1 MDFKNYLLLAMGA
14 GIGSLL
20 AFLIGNETEAKKI
33 AAKGVSG
40 LMIGVLIIPAFMK
53 YFHLPIEVWVA
64 ITGVASVIGVEIIM
78 LLAQKLKTYI
88 DNKIKLN

>member
-1 MDFKNYLLLAMGA
+1 MGA

>member
-1 MDFKNYLLLAMGA
+1 MDFKNYLLLAGGA
-14 GIGSLL
+14 AIGSLL

-40 LMIGVLIIPAFMK
+40 LMIGLLIIPAFMK
-53 YFHLPIEVWVA
+53 YFDLPIEVWVA

-78 LLAQKLKTYI
+78 LLAKKLKTYI
-88 DNKIKLN
+88 NNKLKTD

>member
-1 MDFKNYLLLAMGA
+1 MDFKNYLLLAMGS

-20 AFLIGNETEAKKI
+20 AFLIGNENEAKKI

-53 YFHLPIEVWVA
+53 YFNLPIEVWVA
-64 ITGVASVIGVEIIM
+64 ITGLASVIGVEIVM
-78 LLAQKLKTYI
+78 LLAQKLKNYI
-88 DNKIKLN
+88 DNKLNFN

>member
-1 MDFKNYLLLAMGA
+1 MDFKNYLLLAIGA

-40 LMIGVLIIPAFMK
+40 LMIGLLIIPAFMR
-53 YFHLPIEVWVA
+53 YFKLPIEVWVA
-64 ITGVASVIGVEIIM
+64 ITGVSSVIGVEIIM
-78 LLAQKLKTYI
+78 LFAQKLKEYI
-88 DNKIKLN
+88 DNKIKTN

>member
-1 MDFKNYLLLAMGA
+1 MDFKNYLLLGIGA

-40 LMIGVLIIPAFMK
+40 LMIGLLIIPAFMK
-53 YFHLPIEVWVA
+53 YFELPIEVWVA
-64 ITGVASVIGVEIIM
+64 ITGVSSVIGVEIIM
-78 LLAQKLKTYI
+78 LLAKKLKEYI
-88 DNKIKLN
+88 DNKIKTN

>member
-1 MDFKNYLLLAMGA
+1 MDFKNYLLLGIGA

-40 LMIGVLIIPAFMK
+40 LMIGLLIIPAFMK
-53 YFHLPIEVWVA
+53 YFLLPIEVWVA
-64 ITGVASVIGVEIIM
+64 ITGVSSVIGVEIIM
-78 LLAQKLKTYI
+78 LLAKKLKQYI
-88 DNKIKLN
+88 DNKIKTN

>member
-1 MDFKNYLLLAMGA
+1 MDFKNYLLLAGGA
-14 GIGSLL
+14 AIGSLL

-40 LMIGVLIIPAFMK
+40 LMIGLLIIPAFMK
-53 YFHLPIEVWVA
+53 YFDLPIEVWVA

-78 LLAQKLKTYI
+78 LLAKKLKTYI
-88 DNKIKLN
+88 NYKLKTD